1 MKKQK
6 IIIGS
11 VGHSNKPIA
20 IFLDVLKKHEINVLV
35 DVRTLPVSRFCPHFN
50 QNALQDTL
58 TKATIKYL
66 YRGKNLGGRGVN
78 VGYEEAIDELVGLA
92 KKGAK
97 VAVMCSEGDYHNCH
111 RYSTLTPSFEERG
124 ATVEHI
130 EYEKIV
136 NLVKKQVP
144 KIPNISRIST
154 RLKSKQKLLP

>member
-1 MKKQK
+1 MTTKKT
-6 IIIGS
+6 ILLFS
-11 VGHSNKPIA
+11 CGHSNKPIA
-20 IFLDVLKKHEINVLV
+20 IFLDVLKKHGIDVLV

-50 QNALQDTL
+50 QKALQETL
-58 TKATIKYL
+58 AKETIKYL

-78 VGYEEAIDELVGLA
+78 VEYEEAIDELVDMA

-130 EYEKIV
+130 EYEKT
-136 NLVKKQVP
+136 NKTVK
-144 KIPNISRIST
+144 R
-154 RLKSKQKLLP
+154 SK